1 MSDTTHLIPT
11 LEGMP
16 KLHMRIHK
24 GERYATLASV
34 AALLRVDLEKVRN
47 CINRNPIIKMV
58 DLKTSLLIHH
68 SGLMRLGMLLQ
79 SHVPSDRMAAA
90 YWLQNGAVHRM
101 LSFRAEEIRPRELE
115 VLVEP
120 IPQPTAQG
128 LVSPM
133 PLISQRE
140 VGGVHINA
148 VNARDLHGAL
158 GCGADFSTW
167 MKERI
172 DQYGFVAGRDFEVFH
187 QTVVNHRGGRPAK
200 EYALSLDMAKEL
212 AMVERSQKG
221 KEVRTYFI
229 ECERK
234 LHGQTGLPQ
243 SGLLSTISNQ
253 IQTLFNKVTDY
264 FTQNDKRVERLERQI
279 ELLSQAKPSTRS
291 LRQTGT
297 YITFN
302 AAARQLGVPVR
313 AAQIPTRSLIGWLVQ
328 NDWIVRD
335 GKRWIPRPQFVREGL
350 LVHKPSC
357 RLTPKGL
364 DCLMREFA

>member
-1 MSDTTHLIPT
+1 
-11 LEGMP
+11 MP

-24 GERYATLASV
+24 GERYVTAVSVQVLLAVEAQKMSEV
-34 AALLRVDLEKVRN
+34 LAKHPHWRTRMDTMLLL
-47 CINRNPIIKMV
+47 
-58 DLKTSLLIHH
+58 HH
-68 SGLMRLGMLLQ
+68 SALMPLTLKLMT
-79 SHVPSDRMAAA
+79 HVPSARFGVAH
-90 YWLQNGAVHRM
+90 WLKDGAVHRI
-101 LSFRAEEIRPRELE
+101 LNYKIEGEVVPAVRPQELR
-115 VLVEP
+115 VLVAEP
-120 IPQPTAQG
+120 QG
-128 LVSPM
+128 PM
-133 PLISQRE
+133 PLISQRV
-140 VGGVHINA
+140 VGGVQINA

-172 DQYGFVAGRDFEVFH
+172 DQYGFVAGRDFEVYH

-313 AAQIPTRSLIGWLVQ
+313 AAQIPTRSLIGWLEQ

-335 GKRWIPRPQFVREGL
+335 GKRWMPRPQFVREGM
-350 LVHKPSC
+350 LVLKPTC

>member
-1 MSDTTHLIPT
+1 VSDTTHLIPT

-101 LSFRAEEIRPRELE
+101 LSTPVRPQELQ
-115 VLVEP
+115 VLVPEYGVGD
-120 IPQPTAQG
+120 IRIA
-128 LVSPM
+128 SPM
-133 PLISQRE
+133 PLISQKV
-140 VGGVHINA
+140 VGGVEINA
-148 VNARDLHGAL
+148 VNARDLHTAL
-158 GCGADFSTW
+158 GSGKDFSTW
-167 MKERI
+167 MKDRI
-172 DQYGFVAGRDFEVFH
+172 EQYGFVEHRDFEVCSPD
-187 QTVVNHRGGRPAK
+187 RGSKPGSGGHNQK
-200 EYALSLDMAKEL
+200 DYAISLDMAKEL
-212 AMVERSQKG
+212 AMVERTPKG
-221 KEVRTYFI
+221 KEVRLYFI

-234 LHGQTGLPQ
+234 LHGSGSGLPH
-243 SGLLSTISNQ
+243 SGLLSTIHKS
-253 IQTLFNKVTDY
+253 IQGLVQTVTDY
-264 FTQNDKRVERLERQI
+264 FKRNDERIERLERQI
-279 ELLSQAKPSTRS
+279 SLLSRAQPATRQ
-291 LRQTGT
+291 LRQSDS
-297 YITFN
+297 YITFSR
-302 AAARQLGVPVR
+302 AARQLGVPLR
-313 AAQIPTRSLIGWLVQ
+313 AAAIPTRSLIGWLVQ